1 MELSQAGHEI
11 KYFRFRRVA
20 TGMICLGRLDDQI
33 DDIGEATAA
42 TATLFHGMIDFCRND
57 ELPTIFIKEGID
69 DVLDF
74 RIGNV
79 IATADQHSRS
89 VRQT

>member
-11 KYFRFRRVA
+11 KYFGFRRVA
-20 TGMICLGRLDDQI
+20 TGVIFLCRFDDQI
-33 DDIGEATAA
+33 DDTGETAAATAA
-42 TATLFHGMIDFCRND
+42 LFHGMIDFCRND
-57 ELPTIFIKEGID
+57 ELPAILIKKRVD
-69 DVLDF
+69 DVPDF
-74 RIGNV
+74 LVGNV

>member
-20 TGMICLGRLDDQI
+20 TGVIFLCCLDDQI
-33 DDIGEATAA
+33 NDIGKATAA
-42 TATLFHGMIDFCRND
+42 AAALFHGMVDFCRND
-57 ELPTIFIKEGID
+57 KLPAIFIKEGVD
-69 DVLDF
+69 DVFDF
-74 RIGNV
+74 LVGNV
-79 IATADQHSRS
+79 ITTADQHSRS